1 MEWWHVALIIIFAP
15 GILYLGFV
23 TVFVILSIIG
33 GALSAIV
40 NLFSR
45 GSALKIVLQQ
55 LKRAKNIHH
64 VLIVLVPLSRL
75 QIATIGKPCV

>member
-45 GSALKIVLQQ
+45 D
-55 LKRAKNIHH
+55 
-64 VLIVLVPLSRL
+64 
-75 QIATIGKPCV
+75 